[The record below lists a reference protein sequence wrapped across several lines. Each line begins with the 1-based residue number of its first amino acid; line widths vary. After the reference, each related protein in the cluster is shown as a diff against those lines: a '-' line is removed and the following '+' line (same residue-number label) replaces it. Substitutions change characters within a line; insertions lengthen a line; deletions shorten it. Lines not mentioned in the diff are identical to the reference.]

1 MKLAFSTLGCPNWTF
16 NEIFATAKDL
26 GFDGVE
32 IRGIGKEIFAPDI
45 AEFSDSRI
53 DAALA
58 KIKRLGIE
66 IPCVTSGICVK
77 DYGLDAAAD
86 RKAVED
92 AEKYAALAA
101 KLGAHYVRILG
112 DSDVMPRGEVSD
124 ERVATA
130 LEDMLAAAAGTGVK
144 LLIETNG
151 AYADSARLAALVEK
165 IADPGLGVLWD
176 VHHPYRFFREEIG
189 KTWENI
195 GKYAEYLHVKD
206 SVMLPSGVVRYK
218 MMGTGDLPLQE
229 LIRLLKENGYGG
241 FISLEWVK
249 RWCQELEAPGIVF
262 VHYINYMKKALA

>member
-16 NEIFATAKDL
+16 SEIFATAKDL

-45 AEFSDSRI
+45 AEFSDSKI
-53 DAALA
+53 DATLA

-66 IPCVTSGICVK
+66 IPCVTSGICVR
-77 DYGLDAAAD
+77 DYGKDVAAD
-86 RKAVED
+86 EKAVED
-92 AEKYAALAA
+92 AAKYAALAA
-101 KLGAHYVRILG
+101 KLGASYIRILG
-112 DSDVMPRGEVSD
+112 DADVMPRGEVSD
-124 ERVATA
+124 DRVEAA
-130 LEDMLAAAAGTGVK
+130 MKDLLAAVNGSGVK
-144 LLIETNG
+144 LLLETNG

-176 VHHPYRFFREEIG
+176 VHHPYRFFREDVK
-189 KTWENI
+189 KTWENV
-195 GKYAEYLHVKD
+195 GKYTEYLHVKD

-218 MMGTGDLPLQE
+218 MMGTGDLPLKE
-229 LIRLLKENGYGG
+229 LIGLLRENGYGG

-262 VHYINYMKKALA
+262 VHYINYMRKALA